1 MTEPSTSNVHP
12 FDRRL
17 LARMTGA
24 LGDSQTI
31 GKTCSDLGQIFS
43 EFLPDI
49 FKNETGLD
57 IAIGYAGFEVGL
69 KSELITDLGTAVALS
84 DTALRNWAPDFNL
97 SCDSPVIITL
107 METLLGAPLSSIE
120 EPKPRKLSAI
130 ELDVATM
137 IFEKFADVLRSAVN
151 APGGFEPL
159 LGRPYNASDR
169 PAPDP
174 EIEDVYSACINM
186 TVGLGPVLSTFSV
199 IVPQKTL
206 LKTHIVSPHGVGHN
220 KKPNSDWNEHLEQQ
234 VRRSA
239 VTLEARIKLESLTL
253 DTISRLQP
261 GDVIPFH
268 DAKDVRVEVN
278 ANGRE
283 LYICEFGRSGAK
295 YTVRIKDTHG
305 SENDILHHIMG

>member
-1 MTEPSTSNVHP
+1 MTAPSTSNVHP

-31 GKTCSDLGQIFS
+31 GKICSDLGHIFS
-43 EFLPDI
+43 EFLPDT
-49 FKNETGLD
+49 FKTETGLD
-57 IAIGYAGFEVGL
+57 IAIAYAGFDVGL

-84 DTALRNWAPDFNL
+84 DASLRNWAPDFTL

-107 METLLGAPLSSIE
+107 METLLGAPPSSIE
-120 EPKPRKLSAI
+120 EPKPRTLSAI

-137 IFEKFADVLRSAVN
+137 IFEKFAEVLRSAVN
-151 APGGFEPL
+151 AQGGFEPL
-159 LGRPYNASDR
+159 VGRPYNASDR

-174 EIEDVYSACINM
+174 DVEDCYAACLNV

-206 LKTHIVSPHGVGHN
+206 LKTTVVFPKGVGHN
-220 KKPNSDWNEHLEQQ
+220 KKAKSDWNEHLEHQ

-268 DAKDVRVEVN
+268 DAQDVRVEVN